1 VNISIIG
8 GTGFVGS
15 YIVDRLIECGHSVR
29 LMSRSATA
37 TLAPSRKALEVV
49 VGDVESDD
57 DLHSCIRDTDAVIYL
72 IGILREFPDRGVT
85 FEALQER
92 SVERTIQV
100 ASDHGVQRFLLM
112 SANGVR
118 PDGTAYQQTKYR
130 AEEALKATDLQW
142 TIFRPSVIFGDP
154 RGRMEFCTQLR
165 RDIIDSPLPA
175 PLFYD
180 GLLPTHAGAFELSP
194 VAVEDVAEAFVSAL
208 ERPETIGETLQLC
221 GPDRLTWR
229 HILKTIGSA
238 VGKSKI
244 MLPAPAFVV
253 KTVAAVLDKQ
263 AWFPITRDQ
272 IEMLLEG
279 NVCDTPGAF
288 ALLDIVPKR
297 FDVDAL
303 TYLRSS

>member
-1 VNISIIG
+1 
-8 GTGFVGS
+8 
-15 YIVDRLIECGHSVR
+15 
-29 LMSRSATA
+29 
-37 TLAPSRKALEVV
+37 
-49 VGDVESDD
+49 
-57 DLHSCIRDTDAVIYL
+57 
-72 IGILREFPDRGVT
+72 
-85 FEALQER
+85 
-92 SVERTIQV
+92 
-100 ASDHGVQRFLLM
+100 
-112 SANGVR
+112 VR
-118 PDGTAYQQTKYR
+118 PNGTAYQQTKYR

-208 ERPETIGETLQLC
+208 ERPETIGESLQLC

-253 KTVAAVLDKQ
+253 KTVASVLDKH

-279 NVCDTPGAF
+279 NVCHTPGAF

-303 TYLRSS
+303 AYLRSS